1 VPEGLLPNNFVNK
14 GEKKMEKQQKRVNVR
29 YLTELALLIALQ
41 FVMRMVGLGRVPVGP
56 LYMSFLTVPIAV
68 GAILLGP
75 LAGGVL
81 GAVFGGLSFYDAITG
96 VSVMTGAF
104 FAVDPLNTFVLCVG
118 TRVLVGVCAGW
129 IFRLLHLVDRKARI
143 CHWLGALATPV
154 LNTVFFM
161 GYIVMVFYQTEFV
174 QKLVADKG
182 AANPLMFV
190 ILLVGV
196 QGLIEA
202 VVCAAV
208 GGAVTK
214 GVSVALGRGEQNK
227 TVKESAEQPKPD
239 ELL

>member
-1 VPEGLLPNNFVNK
+1 M
-14 GEKKMEKQQKRVNVR
+14 EKKQTTINVR

-41 FVMRMVGLGRVPVGP
+41 FVMRMIGLGRVPVGP

-75 LAGGVL
+75 VAGAVL
-81 GAVFGGLSFYDAITG
+81 GAVFGALSFYDAVTG

-104 FAVDPLNTFVLCVG
+104 FQVDPLNTFILCVG
-118 TRVLVGVCAGW
+118 TRVLVGVCAGLL
-129 IFRLLHLVDRKARI
+129 FRFIHFIDRKELVCYWI
-143 CHWLGALATPV
+143 GALATPV

-161 GYIVMVFYQTEFV
+161 GYIVMVFYQTDFV
-174 QKLVADKG
+174 QGLVEAKG

-190 ILLVGV
+190 ILLVGI

-214 GVSVALGRGEQNK
+214 GVAIALGRSRARK
-227 TVKESAEQPKPD
+227 TAKEAVQTENPQ
-239 ELL
+239 ELI

>member
-1 VPEGLLPNNFVNK
+1 
-14 GEKKMEKQQKRVNVR
+14 MEKQQKRVDVR

-129 IFRLLHLVDRKARI
+129 IFRLLHLVDRKGRF
-143 CHWLGALATPV
+143 CHWVGALATPV

-161 GYIVMVFYQTEFV
+161 GYLVLAFYGADIIQE
-174 QKLVADKG
+174 QVAAKG
-182 AANPLMFV
+182 AFNWFHFV
-190 ILLVGV
+190 ILFVGINGILELVSTTIIGGGV
-196 QGLIEA
+196 S
-202 VVCAAV
+202 
-208 GGAVTK
+208 K
-214 GVSVALGRGEQNK
+214 GVDYALNRK
-227 TVKESAEQPKPD
+227 SASERKNNQ
-239 ELL
+239 

>member
-1 VPEGLLPNNFVNK
+1 
-14 GEKKMEKQQKRVNVR
+14 MEMKQKRVNLR

-41 FVMRMVGLGRVPVGP
+41 FVMRMIGLGRVPVGP

-75 LAGGVL
+75 LAGAVL

-118 TRVLVGVCAGW
+118 TRILVGVCAGW
-129 IFRLLHLVDRKARI
+129 LFRIMRFFDRRERL
-143 CHWLGALATPV
+143 CYWLGALATPV

-161 GYIVMVFYQTEFV
+161 GYIVMMFYQTEFV

-182 AANPLMFV
+182 APNPFLFV
-190 ILLVGV
+190 VMLVGL
-196 QGLIEA
+196 QGVVEA
-202 VVCAAV
+202 VVCAIV

-214 GVSVALGRGEQNK
+214 GVSVALGLGKRRQKKAAEEE
-227 TVKESAEQPKPD
+227 ESVDTSSNE

>member
-1 VPEGLLPNNFVNK
+1 
-14 GEKKMEKQQKRVNVR
+14 
-29 YLTELALLIALQ
+29 
-41 FVMRMVGLGRVPVGP
+41 
-56 LYMSFLTVPIAV
+56 
-68 GAILLGP
+68 
-75 LAGGVL
+75 
-81 GAVFGGLSFYDAITG
+81 
-96 VSVMTGAF
+96 
-104 FAVDPLNTFVLCVG
+104 
-118 TRVLVGVCAGW
+118 VCAGW
-129 IFRLLHLVDRKARI
+129 IFRLLHLVDRKGRF
-143 CHWLGALATPV
+143 CHWVGALATPV

-214 GVSVALGRGEQNK
+214 GVSVALGRGEQTK
-227 TVKESAEQPKPD
+227 AAKESTEQAKPD

>member
-1 VPEGLLPNNFVNK
+1 MKTL
-14 GEKKMEKQQKRVNVR
+14 EKKQNRVDVR
-29 YLTELALLIALQ
+29 YLTELALLIAVQ

-81 GAVFGGLSFYDAITG
+81 GAVFGGLSFYDAVTG

-104 FAVDPLNTFVLCVG
+104 FAVDPLNTFILCVG
-118 TRVLVGVCAGW
+118 MRVLVGVLAGW
-129 IFRLLHLVDRKARI
+129 IFRLLHAVDRGEKV
-143 CHWLGALATPV
+143 CYLLGALATPV
-154 LNTVFFM
+154 LNTVLFM
-161 GYIVMVFYQTEFV
+161 GYIVAVFYQTEFV
-174 QKLVADKG
+174 QTLVADKG

-214 GVSVALGRGEQNK
+214 GVSVALGRGEQTK
-227 TVKESAEQPKPD
+227 TAKESAEQAKPD

>member
-1 VPEGLLPNNFVNK
+1 
-14 GEKKMEKQQKRVNVR
+14 MEKQQKRVDVR

-129 IFRLLHLVDRKARI
+129 IFRLLHLVDRKGRF
-143 CHWLGALATPV
+143 CHWVGALATPV
-154 LNTVFFM
+154 LNTVFSTGVARAPTQWQNLPFRSTRCSRRKIQPAHTPTSTRVPTQSTKVFK
-161 GYIVMVFYQTEFV
+161 GSTAKNAPVITDTPVM
-174 QKLVADKG
+174 A
-182 AANPLMFV
+182 
-190 ILLVGV
+190 
-196 QGLIEA
+196 
-202 VVCAAV
+202 
-208 GGAVTK
+208 
-214 GVSVALGRGEQNK
+214 S
-227 TVKESAEQPKPD
+227 
-239 ELL
+239 

>member
-1 VPEGLLPNNFVNK
+1 M
-14 GEKKMEKQQKRVNVR
+14 EKKQTTINVR

-41 FVMRMVGLGRVPVGP
+41 FVMRMIGLGRVPVGP

-75 LAGGVL
+75 VAGAVL
-81 GAVFGGLSFYDAITG
+81 GAVFGALSFYDAVTG

-104 FAVDPLNTFVLCVG
+104 FQVDPLNTFILCVG
-118 TRVLVGVCAGW
+118 TRVLVGICAGLL
-129 IFRLLHLVDRKARI
+129 FRFIHFIDRKELVCYWI
-143 CHWLGALATPV
+143 GALATPV

-174 QKLVADKG
+174 QGLVEAKG
-182 AANPLMFV
+182 ATNPLMFV
-190 ILLVGV
+190 ILLVGI

-202 VVCAAV
+202 VVCAGV

-214 GVSVALGRGEQNK
+214 GVAIALGRSRARKAAREAVQTENP
-227 TVKESAEQPKPD
+227 Q
-239 ELL
+239 ELI

>member
-1 VPEGLLPNNFVNK
+1 
-14 GEKKMEKQQKRVNVR
+14 MEKHQTTIDLR
-29 YLTELALLIALQ
+29 YLTQLALLIAIQ
-41 FVMRMVGLGRVPVGP
+41 FVMRMLGLGRVPVGP

-75 LAGGVL
+75 LAGAVL

-104 FAVDPLNTFVLCVG
+104 FAVDPLNTFVLCVV
-118 TRVLVGVCAGW
+118 TRMLVGVCAGW
-129 IFRLLHLVDRKARI
+129 LFRLIRFFDRKERI
-143 CHWLGALATPV
+143 CYWLGALATPV

-161 GYIVMVFYQTEFV
+161 GYIVLVFYQTEFV
-174 QKLVADKG
+174 QNLVADKG
-182 AANPLMFV
+182 APNPFLFV
-190 ILLVGV
+190 IMLVGV

-214 GVSVALGRGEQNK
+214 GVSVALGLGRRKKDAVADADNA
-227 TVKESAEQPKPD
+227 SNN

>member
-1 VPEGLLPNNFVNK
+1 
-14 GEKKMEKQQKRVNVR
+14 MEMKQKRVDVR

-81 GAVFGGLSFYDAITG
+81 GAVFGALSFYDAITG

-104 FAVDPLNTFVLCVG
+104 FAVDPLNTFVLCVV
-118 TRVLVGVCAGW
+118 TRIMVGVCAGW
-129 IFRLLHLVDRKARI
+129 LFRILHFFDRKGRI
-143 CHWLGALATPV
+143 CYWIGALATPV
-154 LNTVFFM
+154 LNTLFFM
-161 GYIVMVFYQTEFV
+161 SYICMVFYQTEFV

-182 AANPLMFV
+182 AANPVMFV

-196 QGLIEA
+196 QGLVEA

-214 GVSVALGRGEQNK
+214 GVSVAMGFGAERK
-227 TVKESAEQPKPD
+227 KARESASQGDSK

>member
-1 VPEGLLPNNFVNK
+1 
-14 GEKKMEKQQKRVNVR
+14 MEMKQKRVNLR

-41 FVMRMVGLGRVPVGP
+41 FVMRMIGLGRVPVGP

-75 LAGGVL
+75 LAGAVL

-118 TRVLVGVCAGW
+118 TRILVGVCAGW
-129 IFRLLHLVDRKARI
+129 LFRIMRFFDRRERL
-143 CHWLGALATPV
+143 CYWLGALATPV

-182 AANPLMFV
+182 APNPFLFV
-190 ILLVGV
+190 VMLVGL
-196 QGLIEA
+196 QGVVEA
-202 VVCAAV
+202 VVCAIV

-214 GVSVALGRGEQNK
+214 GVSVALGLGKRRQKKAAEEE
-227 TVKESAEQPKPD
+227 ESVDTSSNE

>member
-1 VPEGLLPNNFVNK
+1 
-14 GEKKMEKQQKRVNVR
+14 MEMKQKRVNLR

-41 FVMRMVGLGRVPVGP
+41 FVMRMIGLGRVPVGP

-75 LAGGVL
+75 LAGAVL

-118 TRVLVGVCAGW
+118 TRILVGVCAGW
-129 IFRLLHLVDRKARI
+129 LFRMMRFFDRRERL
-143 CHWLGALATPV
+143 CYWLGALATPV

-182 AANPLMFV
+182 APNPFLFV
-190 ILLVGV
+190 VMLVGL
-196 QGLIEA
+196 QGVVEA
-202 VVCAAV
+202 VVCAIV

-214 GVSVALGRGEQNK
+214 GVSVALGLGKRRQKKAAEEE
-227 TVKESAEQPKPD
+227 ESVDTSSNE

>member
-1 VPEGLLPNNFVNK
+1 
-14 GEKKMEKQQKRVNVR
+14 MEKRQTSVNIR

-41 FVMRMVGLGRVPVGP
+41 FVMRMIGLGRVPVGP

-81 GAVFGGLSFYDAITG
+81 GAVFGALSFYDAITG

-118 TRVLVGVCAGW
+118 TRVLMGVCAGW
-129 IFRLLHLVDRKARI
+129 IFRLLHFFDRKERL
-143 CHWLGALATPV
+143 CYWLGALATPV
-154 LNTVFFM
+154 LNTIFFM
-161 GYIVMVFYQTEFV
+161 SYIVLVFYQTEFV

-182 AANPLMFV
+182 APNPLLFV
-190 ILLVGV
+190 IMLVGV

-208 GGAVTK
+208 GGAVSK
-214 GVSVALGRGEQNK
+214 GVSVALGIGARK
-227 TVKESAEQPKPD
+227 KKETAAEDD
-239 ELL
+239 EASTEELI

>member
-1 VPEGLLPNNFVNK
+1 M
-14 GEKKMEKQQKRVNVR
+14 EKKQNRVDVR

-75 LAGGVL
+75 LAGGIL

-104 FAVDPLNTFVLCVG
+104 FAVDPLNTFVLCVV
-118 TRVLVGVCAGW
+118 TRILVGVCAGW
-129 IFRLLHLVDRKARI
+129 LFRIMHFFDRKGRI
-143 CHWLGALATPV
+143 CYWIGALATPV
-154 LNTVFFM
+154 LNTLFFM
-161 GYIVMVFYQTEFV
+161 SYICMVFYQTEFV

-182 AANPLMFV
+182 AANPVMFV
-190 ILLVGV
+190 VLLVGV

-214 GVSVALGRGEQNK
+214 GVSVALGIGAQRRQAR
-227 TVKESAEQPKPD
+227 ESAAQTD
-239 ELL
+239 SNELL